1 MKPEHKKYILTQM
14 VWSAGINF
22 IINGLAA
29 WLIYKKYTSI
39 PLLGDT
45 SISMDAI
52 FTVVILTFI
61 NVPLVA
67 AGILKLLYEK
77 KLPRFE
83 SRKTMPPALR
93 WLVRHIWVFDLI
105 VTVLLAITLP
115 LIIVG
120 KLELLHVNQ
129 MSFWFFVFY
138 KAVFAALLAALVN
151 WLVCLSELKAFG

>member
-29 WLIYKKYTSI
+29 WLIYKKYASI

-52 FTVVILTFI
+52 FTVVIITFI

-67 AGILKLLYEK
+67 AGILKLLNEK
-77 KLPRFE
+77 KLPPYA
-83 SRKTMPPALR
+83 SRKPMSPALR
-93 WLVRHIWVFDLI
+93 WLVRHIWVYDLVI
-105 VTVLLAITLP
+105 TILLAIALP
-115 LIIVG
+115 LILVG
-120 KLELLHVNQ
+120 KLELLHITQ
-129 MSFWFFVFY
+129 MRFWFFVFY
-138 KAVFAALLAALVN
+138 KAAFGAFLGALAN
-151 WLVCLSELKAFG
+151 GLVCLSELKASV

>member
-29 WLIYKKYTSI
+29 WLIYKKVTSI

-67 AGILKLLYEK
+67 AGILKLLNEK
-77 KLPRFE
+77 KLPPYN
-83 SRKTMPPALR
+83 SRKTVPPALR
-93 WLVRHIWVFDLI
+93 WVVRHIWVFDLI

-120 KLELLHVNQ
+120 KMELLHVNQ

-151 WLVCLSELKAFG
+151 WLVCLSELKAFR